1 MTRTRIIIGLLV
13 AVTFQTAILTQM
25 VWAQITLLRSPTE
38 VVLESAPVDPRDLF
52 RGDYVILNYAIASFE
67 TGEIPIDETLD
78 YDDDAYVVLK
88 IASPYATPVRVL
100 AALPENLQPDE
111 AVIRG
116 QVNWVYRPEDPTTS
130 MNCEENCP
138 AISLSYPLDSYFV
151 PEGTGTEIEKY
162 RNERALG
169 VIVALNEEGDAAIK
183 GLMMDGEKIYDTPL
197 F

>member
-52 RGDYVILNYAIASFE
+52 RGDYVILDYAITSFE

-78 YDDDAYVVLK
+78 YDDDAYVVLE
-88 IASPYATPVRVL
+88 ITRPYATPLRVL
-100 AALPENLQPDE
+100 AAYPDDLGDNETAIKGRVSWIENDFAGQECTRCP
-111 AVIRG
+111 VIH
-116 QVNWVYRPEDPTTS
+116 
-130 MNCEENCP
+130 
-138 AISLSYPLDSYFV
+138 LSYPLDSYFV
-151 PEGTGTEIEKY
+151 PEGTGTEIEQY

-169 VIVALNEEGDAAIK
+169 VIVALNKEGDAAIK